1 VTLPP
6 FIPAIPQAD
15 APAGIGYVYDS
26 SVAVGYVAVVT
37 LTSNTQVAY
46 WPPNTGAVNYL
57 GQVVMTAALA
67 SGDIVAGSIM
77 YEATA

>member
-1 VTLPP
+1 MRHVDMYEYTHLLTH
-6 FIPAIPQAD
+6 
-15 APAGIGYVYDS
+15 
-26 SVAVGYVAVVT
+26 VGRRVT

-67 SGDIVAGSIM
+67 SDDIVAGSIM